1 MIMEMGRQVLGWV
14 VLCPQVLIQT
24 EVTVF
29 SSAPL
34 HIRFFHI
41 FIMNVV
47 TDLKGVPGR
56 IISGD
61 YKEIGCESTFFCS

>member
-1 MIMEMGRQVLGWV
+1 MFLYMYINIV
-14 VLCPQVLIQT
+14 P
-24 EVTVF
+24 
-29 SSAPL
+29 
-34 HIRFFHI
+34 
-41 FIMNVV
+41 MNVV